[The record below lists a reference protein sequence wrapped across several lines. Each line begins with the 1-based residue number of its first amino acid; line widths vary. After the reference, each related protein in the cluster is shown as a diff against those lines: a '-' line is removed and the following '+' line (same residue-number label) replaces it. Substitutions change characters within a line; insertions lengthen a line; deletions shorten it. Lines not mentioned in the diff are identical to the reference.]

1 MNHSALVGQSR
12 GRVVAA
18 FSACEIL
25 PAGESANANRRFR
38 RNPSAGA
45 RLQIGAPGD
54 CLLVIVKRQEE
65 PYRVSLDDFAVGR
78 RYALCRDNGP

>member
-1 MNHSALVGQSR
+1 VAIAGQSH

-18 FSACEIL
+18 LSASEIL
-25 PAGESANANRRFR
+25 SAGEPANGNRRFR

-45 RLQIGAPGD
+45 RLQIGAFGD

-65 PYRVSLDDFAVGR
+65 SYWVSLDDFAGGR
-78 RYALCRDNGP
+78 